1 MTVAVIVVVIIFAA
15 TFADRGWAL
24 LVMLGVAALTVVVEE
39 FVRVNIRYWFR
50 RA

>member
-1 MTVAVIVVVIIFAA
+1 MTIAVIIVVIICAA

-24 LVMLGVAALTVVVEE
+24 LVTFSMTALTVVVEE
-39 FVRVNIRYWFR
+39 FVRANIPYWFR